1 MTQWEKMFMV
11 LVGMG
16 PDEGISAEQRLSAY
30 NEAKAN
36 ILSIPD
42 IADRVDISVSAKQI
56 KASWKKGG
64 QIARFDRYENAA
76 ELTEFFIG
84 EIARVWTVTAS

>member
-16 PDEGISAEQRLSAY
+16 PDDGISTEQRLSAY

-36 ILSIPD
+36 ILS
-42 IADRVDISVSAKQI
+42 VSAKQI
-56 KASWKKGG
+56 KASWKKGS
-64 QIARFDRYENAA
+64 QIVKFDPYENAS

-84 EIARVWTVTAS
+84 EIARVWMVTAP